1 MQCNEIQRNPEQC
14 RPMLH
19 KVAQC
24 CTVLCTIALQNELL
38 WSAFVN
44 QLAATDLF
52 SSSSSLI
59 VSKGLAG
66 NEILLI
72 IGLIYH
78 ISFVIQLRTMW
89 VDDEDN
95 SDNVFFSSN
104 FKSIF

>member
-1 MQCNEIQRNPEQC
+1 MF
-14 RPMLH
+14 
-19 KVAQC
+19 
-24 CTVLCTIALQNELL
+24 CTIALQNELL

-59 VSKGLAG
+59 LSKGLAA
-66 NEILLI
+66 NEILFFYL
-72 IGLIYH
+72 LKLDAR

-95 SDNVFFSSN
+95 SDNVFFCPISKVY
-104 FKSIF
+104 FKY